1 MPTSSEPRAGAH
13 VSGSK
18 KHLSVSVSVFGD
30 LVPLV
35 ATWLIAQTGDPLSPS
50 YYLIVTALLSLF
62 ALVAI
67 QRRQTLARGL
77 TPAAAN

>member
-1 MPTSSEPRAGAH
+1 VPERPADSRDYTPQVASVGAG
-13 VSGSK
+13 SI
-18 KHLSVSVSVFGD
+18 D
-30 LVPLV
+30 R
-35 ATWLIAQTGDPLSPS
+35 GDPLSPS

-77 TPAAAN
+77 TEGFEMQKQLV

>member
-1 MPTSSEPRAGAH
+1 MPFALPGDRPAPTS
-13 VSGSK
+13 
-18 KHLSVSVSVFGD
+18 
-30 LVPLV
+30 
-35 ATWLIAQTGDPLSPS
+35 LIAQTGDPLSSS
-50 YYLIVTALLSLF
+50 YYLIVSALLSLF

>member
-1 MPTSSEPRAGAH
+1 
-13 VSGSK
+13 
-18 KHLSVSVSVFGD
+18 
-30 LVPLV
+30 LV

-50 YYLIVTALLSLF
+50 YYLIVSALLSLF